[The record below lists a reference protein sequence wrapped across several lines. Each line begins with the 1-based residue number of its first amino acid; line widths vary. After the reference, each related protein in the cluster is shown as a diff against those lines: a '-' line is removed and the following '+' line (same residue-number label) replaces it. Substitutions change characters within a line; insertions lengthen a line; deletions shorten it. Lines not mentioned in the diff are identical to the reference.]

1 MTDFA
6 AARLNMVV
14 SQVRTSDVT
23 DPRIQRAMSEI
34 PRELFVPETFRAVA
48 YASEALPV
56 GAGRALMEPRSL
68 AKLLQASDVTDSDVV
83 LVIGAGT
90 GYGTAVLARLA
101 EAVVALEED
110 QTLAAQASGNLSKLG
125 VDNAAVVTGRLDQGR
140 PDQGPFD
147 VIFIDGGVE
156 FVPKALFEQLKEGGR
171 LAAIVLERMVGKGRI
186 FTRLGDNVSA
196 RTVFDGGAPLL
207 PAFARVRE
215 FSL

>member
-6 AARLNMVV
+6 VARLNMVV

-34 PRELFVPETFRAVA
+34 PREQFVPETLRQVA
-48 YASEALPV
+48 YADEALPV
-56 GAGRALMEPRSL
+56 GGGRALMEPRSF
-68 AKLLQASDVTDSDVV
+68 AKLLQAADVNERDVILAV
-83 LVIGAGT
+83 GAGT

-110 QTLAAQASGNLSKLG
+110 DTLAGMASETLAKLS
-125 VDNAAVVTGRLDQGR
+125 VDNAAVVTGKLIQGC

-156 FVPKALFEQLKEGGR
+156 FLPKALFGQLKDGGR
-171 LAAIVLERMVGKGRI
+171 LAAIVLEKTVGKGRI
-186 FTRLGDNVSA
+186 FTRLGDNISV
-196 RTVFDGGAPLL
+196 RTIFDGGAPLL
-207 PAFARVRE
+207 PAFARARE
-215 FSL
+215 FSF